1 MGQLSMTPSLI
12 VYLLPPAIYA
22 LLFHFFWGRG
32 YGQMLLY
39 LAASIVGF
47 AIGVLVARFLH
58 SSWLSLGDV
67 PVLEG
72 SLGALAALLLAR
84 RLLM

>member
-1 MGQLSMTPSLI
+1 MTPSLI

-39 LAASIVGF
+39 LAASVVGF
-47 AIGVLVARFLH
+47 ALGVLVARFLH